1 MKIRTLFLI
10 SIVAVVGV
18 GCDKKDAK
26 TDTQSRS
33 MSVVGVPVYDHDFK
47 LGDRQLSARENIDI
61 NQQ

>member
-1 MKIRTLFLI
+1 MKIRTLFII
-10 SIVAVVGV
+10 SIIAVVSV
-18 GCDKKDAK
+18 GCGKKEAK

-47 LGDRQLSARENIDI
+47 LGDRQLSARENDSL